1 MYGGRED
8 LNFQL
13 GESKRGF
20 RPLFTN
26 FFFPLIKGKGI
37 KGIGLATYRHSGVY
51 MLLLALEV
59 KAMGTRLKRTTI
71 FLTEEQHERLRRLA
85 FEQRTSM
92 AKLLRDAALEILE
105 DEEDIREGLK
115 ALADEEGTITW
126 EQYQRQRAVRE
137 PRDELS
143 G

>member
-1 MYGGRED
+1 
-8 LNFQL
+8 
-13 GESKRGF
+13 
-20 RPLFTN
+20 
-26 FFFPLIKGKGI
+26 
-37 KGIGLATYRHSGVY
+37 
-51 MLLLALEV
+51 
-59 KAMGTRLKRTTI
+59 MGTTLKRTTI
-71 FLTEEQHERLRRLA
+71 FLTEEQRERLRRLA

-126 EQYQRQRAVRE
+126 EQYQRKKT
-137 PRDELS
+137 